1 MSKLFLRVALF
12 GFVMVAGLLLLTVVP
27 VYADPLSQQPTLS
40 IPTVTGTPKGP
51 TVSVDPNAN
60 EEQINVRSGPG
71 TDYAKVGVL
80 IIGEEAPA
88 LGKSVIGDWIQ
99 IAYPGVEGGTA
110 WVFSGL
116 VSLTQAGELPIVEPP
131 PTPTPRVTAT
141 IDPTLAAQFI
151 NEPQPTRLP
160 TFTAPPPLIIP
171 NFEAVEESSAIAVSS
186 FPMGLLISVLG
197 SVGLIGAL
205 VSFLR
210 ER

>member
-1 MSKLFLRVALF
+1 MSKIMLRVLVF
-12 GFVMVAGLLLLTVVP
+12 GVIIISGLLLVSVSP
-27 VYADPLSQQPTLS
+27 VYADPVAQQPTLS
-40 IPTVTGTPKGP
+40 IPTVTGPPPGP
-51 TVSVDPNAN
+51 TVKVDPNAN

-80 IIGEEAPA
+80 IIGEEATA
-88 LGKSVIGDWIQ
+88 LGRSVTGEWIQ

-116 VSLTQAGELPIVEPP
+116 VSLTLGSDLPIVEPP

-171 NFEAVEESSAIAVSS
+171 TFESSGGGGVAAVSS
-186 FPMGLLISVLG
+186 FPMGLVISVLG

>member
-1 MSKLFLRVALF
+1 MSKILLRVALF
-12 GFVMVAGLLLLTVVP
+12 GLMIVLGLLLVSVSP
-27 VYADPLSQQPTLS
+27 VHADPVAQQPTVS
-40 IPTVTGTPKGP
+40 IPTVTGPPPGP
-51 TVSVDPNAN
+51 AVKVDPNAN
-60 EEQINVRSGPG
+60 EDQINVRSGPG

-80 IIGEEAPA
+80 IIGEEATA
-88 LGKSVIGDWIQ
+88 LGKSVTGEWIQ

-116 VSLTQAGELPIVEPP
+116 VSLSLGTELPIIEPP
-131 PTPTPRVTAT
+131 PTPTPLVTAT

-151 NEPQPTRLP
+151 NEPQSTRLP
-160 TFTAPPPLIIP
+160 TFTPPPPLVIP
-171 NFEAVEESSAIAVSS
+171 TFEESGGGGAVAVSS
-186 FPMGLLISVLG
+186 FPMGLVISILG